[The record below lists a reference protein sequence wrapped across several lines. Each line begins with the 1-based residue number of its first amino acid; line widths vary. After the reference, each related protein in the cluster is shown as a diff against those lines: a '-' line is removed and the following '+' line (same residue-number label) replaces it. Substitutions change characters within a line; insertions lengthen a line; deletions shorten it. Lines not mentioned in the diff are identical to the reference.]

1 MYVNITSSH
10 TRNQASWIHTI
21 LQHFD
26 SEIKAHP
33 DGYDESAYHD
43 PATVFVDRQSAHTL
57 SKGKVNSP
65 LLCLVLPHQDGSHS
79 WYMYHLLGLP
89 DDRSAGA
96 FKELSGNLAQLAHGA
111 TVESDESVHP
121 SDALGASFG
130 QTIKIIGGGIFRFVT
145 HTLGGVAEK
154 ALGGILGGLL

>member
-1 MYVNITSSH
+1 
-10 TRNQASWIHTI
+10 
-21 LQHFD
+21 
-26 SEIKAHP
+26 
-33 DGYDESAYHD
+33 
-43 PATVFVDRQSAHTL
+43 
-57 SKGKVNSP
+57 
-65 LLCLVLPHQDGSHS
+65 
-79 WYMYHLLGLP
+79 MYHLLGLP